1 MRREK
6 GDEKIGRY
14 EGEYA
19 PVLLI
24 RTGVPMKRFME
35 PESVA
40 VIGATRKNGPNAY
53 NLVENMLRFG
63 YQGRVFPVNPQAD
76 KILGL
81 KAFPRVGDIGQAI
94 DLAVVNLPRDL
105 VIQGIRECA
114 SVGIKAAII
123 VGQGFAD
130 ADETG
135 KVMQRDIVTIA
146 KTNGM
151 RILGP
156 NTLGV
161 LNAFRPFTTSFMPLS
176 RKTAPVGVIC
186 QSGIFFVGS
195 RKFSGMMG
203 KGIDIG
209 NASDIGFNEALT
221 YLGEDPD
228 IRVVAIHMEGVDQ
241 GRKFISLASRITCKK
256 PVVVFKTG
264 KSEAGAR
271 AAASHSGSMAGSY
284 QIYQAAL
291 TQAGCTLVR
300 EDWQMRDAVR
310 ALLYLPPMK
319 GNRIAV
325 ITVTGAGGIIATDA
339 LEKYGLTLAPL
350 SRETLSPVASLSPP
364 WMPLGNP
371 LDIWPAVMKHGIQKV
386 YPNALKA
393 LLTDP
398 SVDGVL
404 CINVAMNLPVYAFL
418 DVSEELNNVVSGNKP
433 VVAWLYGE
441 NSEGIG
447 EKLEKEEKII
457 TFPTIEEAAWA
468 LSILRKRQAYLER
481 ISRRE

>member
-1 MRREK
+1 MK
-6 GDEKIGRY
+6 N
-14 EGEYA
+14 
-19 PVLLI
+19 
-24 RTGVPMKRFME
+24 PMTRFME
-35 PESVA
+35 PEHVA
-40 VIGATRKNGPNAY
+40 VIGATRKTGPGAY

-63 YQGRVFPVNPQAD
+63 YQGKVFPVNPLAD
-76 KILGL
+76 EILGL
-81 KAFPRVGDIGQAI
+81 KTFPRVGDIGEAI

-114 SVGIKAAII
+114 AAGVRAVIV

-130 ADETG
+130 ADKTG
-135 KVMQRDIVTIA
+135 KKMQKEMVALARA
-146 KTNGM
+146 NGM

-195 RKFSGMMG
+195 EKFSGMMG

-209 NASDIGFNEALT
+209 NAADIGFNEALT

-228 IRVVAIHMEGVDQ
+228 IRVIAIHMEGVNR
-241 GRKFISLASRITCKK
+241 GREFITLAARITRKK
-256 PVVVFKTG
+256 PVVIFKTG
-264 KSEAGAR
+264 RSEAGAR

-284 QIYQAAL
+284 QIYQTAL
-291 TQAGCTLVR
+291 GQAGCIMVR
-300 EDWQMRDAVR
+300 EDSQMRDAVR
-310 ALLYLPPMK
+310 TLLYLPPMR

-339 LEKYGLTLAPL
+339 LEKYGLVLAPL
-350 SRETLSPVASLSPP
+350 SRETLAPVANLSPP

-371 LDIWPAVMKHGIQKV
+371 LDIWPAVMKHGMQKV
-386 YPNALKA
+386 YPHALKA
-393 LLTDP
+393 LLDDP
-398 SVDGVL
+398 AVDGVL
-404 CINVAMNLPVYAFL
+404 CINVALNLPQYAFL
-418 DVSEELNNVVSGNKP
+418 DVSEELNHVVSDGDKP
-433 VVAWLYGE
+433 VVAWLYGK

-447 EKLEKEEKII
+447 KKLEEKEKIM
-457 TFPTIEEAAWA
+457 TFPTLEGAAWA
-468 LSILRKRQAYLER
+468 LSVLRKRQVYLER
-481 ISRRE
+481 TLGRKEL

>member
-1 MRREK
+1 MNN
-6 GDEKIGRY
+6 
-14 EGEYA
+14 
-19 PVLLI
+19 LL
-24 RTGVPMKRFME
+24 KRFME

-40 VIGATRKNGPNAY
+40 IIGATRKNGPGAY

-63 YQGRVFPVNPQAD
+63 YQGKVFPVNPQAD
-76 KILGL
+76 EILGL
-81 KAFPRVGDIGQAI
+81 KAFPSVGDIGQAI

-114 SVGIKAAII
+114 TAGIKAVIV

-135 KVMQRDIVTIA
+135 KKMQRDMVALARASGI
-146 KTNGM
+146 

-176 RKTAPVGVIC
+176 REAAPVGVIC

-195 RKFSGMMG
+195 GKFSGMMG

-209 NASDIGFNEALT
+209 NACDIGFTEALT

-228 IRVVAIHMEGVDQ
+228 IRVIAIHMEGVDR
-241 GRKFISLASRITCKK
+241 GRDFVSLASRITRKK
-256 PVVVFKTG
+256 PVVIFKTG
-264 KSEAGAR
+264 RSEAGAR
-271 AAASHSGSMAGSY
+271 AAASHSGSMAGQY
-284 QIYQAAL
+284 QIYQTAL
-291 TQAGCTLVR
+291 TQAGCTLVS
-300 EDWQMRDAVR
+300 EDSQMRDAVR
-310 ALLYLPPMK
+310 ALLHLPPMK

-325 ITVTGAGGIIATDA
+325 MTVTGAGGIIATDA
-339 LEKYGLTLAPL
+339 LEKYGLILAPL
-350 SRETLSPVASLSPP
+350 SKNTLEPVMELSPP

-371 LDIWPAVMKHGIQKV
+371 LDIWPAVMKHGMRKV
-386 YPNALKA
+386 YPRALKA
-393 LLTDP
+393 LLADP
-398 SVDGVL
+398 AVDGVL
-404 CINVAMNLPVYAFL
+404 CINVALNLPDYAFL
-418 DVSEELNNVVSGNKP
+418 DVSEELNQVVSGNKP

-447 EKLEKEEKII
+447 KKLEAKGKII
-457 TFPTIEEAAWA
+457 TFPTLEGAAWA
-468 LSILRKRQAYLER
+468 LSVLRKRQTYLER
-481 ISRRE
+481 ISGRE